1 MCDFPWRTLE
11 RLQLTFCQIN
21 PHRIYSLVQA
31 YLPNLRE
38 LSLAEMPVYPSV
50 FKEDKCLC
58 FGVLAQGNWPLLGTL
73 ELHGVEMTQECI
85 ELLGTGDWEL
95 VKFAETGT
103 SQC

>member
-1 MCDFPWRTLE
+1 
-11 RLQLTFCQIN
+11 
-21 PHRIYSLVQA
+21 
-31 YLPNLRE
+31 
-38 LSLAEMPVYPSV
+38 MPVYPSV